1 MATDRLQDKAII
13 IFGSAGGIG
22 AATAR
27 RVCSEGAKVC
37 LVDLNG
43 AGTGHLAAELRNAGY
58 QAWGLQ
64 ADISKEDEVNAAVTQ
79 AVTSMD
85 KIDGAFMN
93 AADLRMALLDSDLL
107 AMDMAVFD
115 QTIAVN
121 LRGHVLCSRAVLPH
135 MLANGSGALV
145 FTSSGSAQSGDPVR
159 PAYAMSKIALYALS
173 RHVARRWGKEGITS
187 NVISPGF
194 IVTPE
199 QAESGIIPQEMID
212 HFLAGCATP
221 RIGVVDDVANMA
233 AMLLSEEGRWMTGQ
247 VYHVN
252 GGGIMP

>member
-1 MATDRLQDKAII
+1 MSRLHDKAVI

-27 RVCSEGAKVC
+27 RICSEGAKVG
-37 LVDLNG
+37 LVDING
-43 AGTGHLAAELRNAGY
+43 DAVEATAAKLRDEGFPAF
-58 QAWGLQ
+58 AAQ
-64 ADISKEDEVNAAVTQ
+64 ADISDEAAVE
-79 AVTSMD
+79 ASVAALVGHLG

-93 AADLRMALLDSDLL
+93 AADLRMALVDTDLL
-107 AMDMAVFD
+107 DMDMAVYD
-115 QTIAVN
+115 QTMAVN
-121 LRGHVLCSRAVLPH
+121 LRGHVLCTRAVLPH
-135 MLANGSGALV
+135 MLANGSGAIIY
-145 FTSSGSAQSGDPVR
+145 TSSGSAQSGEPVR
-159 PAYAMSKIALYALS
+159 PAYAMSKQALYALS

-199 QAESGIIPQEMID
+199 QKESGIIPQEMID

-221 RIGVVDDVANMA
+221 RIGMVDDVAAMA
-233 AMLLSEEGRWMTGQ
+233 ALLLSEEGRWVTGQ
-247 VYHVN
+247 TYHVN

>member
-1 MATDRLQDKAII
+1 MGRLTGKAIV

-27 RVCSEGAKVC
+27 RVCSEGAQVC
-37 LVDLNG
+37 AVDING
-43 AGTGHLAAELRNAGY
+43 EGAERMAAALREEGY
-58 QAWGLQ
+58 SAWGLQ
-64 ADISKEDEVNAAVTQ
+64 ADIADEAQVNAAVAK
-79 AVTSMD
+79 AVEHMG

-107 AMDMAVFD
+107 AMDMATYD
-115 QTIAVN
+115 QTMAVN
-121 LRGHVLCSRAVLPH
+121 LRGHVLCTRAVLPH
-135 MLANGSGALV
+135 MLAGGAGALIY
-145 FTSSGSAQSGDPVR
+145 TSSGSAQSGEPVR
-159 PAYAMSKIALYALS
+159 PAYAMSKQALYALS

-212 HFLAGCATP
+212 HFLLGCATP
-221 RIGVVDDVANMA
+221 RIGDVDDVAAMA
-233 AMLLSEEGRWMTGQ
+233 ALLLSEEGRWITGQ
-247 VYHVN
+247 TYHIN